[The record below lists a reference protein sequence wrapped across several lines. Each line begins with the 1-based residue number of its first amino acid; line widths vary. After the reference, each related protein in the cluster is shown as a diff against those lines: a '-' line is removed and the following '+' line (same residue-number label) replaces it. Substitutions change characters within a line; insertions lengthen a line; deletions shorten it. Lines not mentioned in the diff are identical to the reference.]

1 LIFDRNKPVRVA
13 EVKLSTINYRL
24 STFLV
29 VGCVALAQGLAAEGN
44 SSLSESKTENEGTN
58 DTVVAGGSPAASANS
73 QPTRL
78 SSEVT
83 VPGLLRQNE
92 DLQRQLLIAQE
103 SLKALTS
110 SLAESN
116 AEAELF
122 RRKYSDLQLQMEAL
136 GLASAN
142 KDRAKLEQR
151 LLAAVSDLQ
160 LAQKERDA
168 YRDQMLRLDEAMLCY
183 LKTSQSADAKARM
196 DVETQL
202 RSIDKL
208 VTKST
213 NAPDLP
219 EPSLMDGSV
228 ISVKDEWSFVVG
240 NLGEKQGVKI
250 GMPMRV
256 MRGDKRIA
264 TLRVIDVR
272 QRICGAVIQEMDSRK
287 DRIKVGDG
295 LQVDAQPNVSLK

>member
-1 LIFDRNKPVRVA
+1 VNFRFSIFDFRSLERAVSRESVI
-13 EVKLSTINYRL
+13 VLM
-24 STFLV
+24 
-29 VGCVALAQGLAAEGN
+29 GCITLAQGLAAEGN
-44 SSLSESKTENEGTN
+44 SSLSESTTEN
-58 DTVVAGGSPAASANS
+58 AGASNTAAKSE
-73 QPTRL
+73 PTRL
-78 SSEVT
+78 PSEMT
-83 VPGLLRQNE
+83 ATGLLRENE
-92 DLQRQLLIAQE
+92 DLQRQLSSARE

-122 RRKYSDLQLQMEAL
+122 RRKYSDLQLEMEAL

-160 LAQKERDA
+160 LAHKERDE
-168 YRDQMLRLDEAMLCY
+168 YRDQMLRLDEAVLCY
-183 LKTSQSADAKARM
+183 VKTSQSADPKARM

-202 RSIDKL
+202 RGVDKM

-213 NAPDLP
+213 NEPESP
-219 EPSLMDGSV
+219 EPGLMDGNV

-240 NLGEKQGVKI
+240 NLGEKQGVKV

-264 TLRVIDVR
+264 SLRVIDVR
-272 QRICGAVIQEMDSRK
+272 QRICGAVIQEMDSQK
-287 DRIKVGDG
+287 DRIKVGDR

>member
-1 LIFDRNKPVRVA
+1 MGC
-13 EVKLSTINYRL
+13 
-24 STFLV
+24 LV
-29 VGCVALAQGLAAEGN
+29 LARGLAAGEN
-44 SSLSESKTENEGTN
+44 SSLSESKNENAGAN
-58 DTVVAGGSPAASANS
+58 DTAVASVPPVHSSRPQSSSEMTAASLF
-73 QPTRL
+73 QQT
-78 SSEVT
+78 
-83 VPGLLRQNE
+83 E
-92 DLQRQLLIAQE
+92 DLQKRLSIAQE

-160 LAQKERDA
+160 LAQKERDD
-168 YRDQMLRLDEAMLCY
+168 YRNQMLRLDEAVLCY
-183 LKTSQSADAKARM
+183 LKTSQSGDAKARM

-202 RSIDKL
+202 RGIEKL

-213 NAPDLP
+213 EASDSP
-219 EPSLMDGSV
+219 EPGLMDGNV

-240 NLGEKQGVKI
+240 NLGEKQGVKL

-256 MRGDKRIA
+256 MRGDRRIA

-272 QRICGAVIQEMDSRK
+272 QKICGAVVQEMDSKK
-287 DRIKVGDG
+287 DTIKVGDR
-295 LQVDAQPNVSLK
+295 LQVDAQPDVSLK